1 MKIILEGDE
10 AQAYVGQ
17 KIGEA
22 ILEQT
27 TRFPANMKP
36 PEGCK
41 WRPKPLS
48 KEHKALILE
57 LHESGMGRA
66 QIARELGL
74 PGRQVSGVIQAYIN
88 SKKGVYM
95 TPPHVIDYI
104 ETAKIEGLQPM
115 KPLIMPE
122 TKKPAIEATGTS
134 CGKPLTRDKVAIDG
148 KMYCGQGCAPKKVP
162 TMITKRP
169 KAPKSN
175 SAIDSLIIDVSA
187 KNQDPLDIANEINR
201 VFGGT
206 WMPGDVTRRL
216 KELRT

>member
-1 MKIILEGDE
+1 MQIILEGEE
-10 AQAYVGQ
+10 AQAYQDQ
-17 KIGEA
+17 KIRDA
-22 ILEQT
+22 ILAET
-27 TRFPANMKP
+27 SKFPANTTL

-41 WRPKPLS
+41 WRPNPLS

-122 TKKPAIEATGTS
+122 TKKPAIEATCTS
-134 CGKPLTRDKVAIDG
+134 CGKLPGHGKVAVGG
-148 KMYCGQGCAPKKVP
+148 KIYCKGCAPKKVP
-162 TMITKRP
+162 AMQTKRIKP
-169 KAPKSN
+169 IKSN
-175 SAIDSLIIDVSA
+175 SAIDGLIVDMASKPPI
-187 KNQDPLDIANEINR
+187 DIADEINR
-201 VFGGT
+201 RFGGP
-206 WMPGDVTRRL
+206 WLPEDVSKRL
-216 KELRT
+216 AELRAHD